1 MPAVQA
7 ALEVAGTEVR
17 RLTMVE
23 STVRTVLPEDSTLV
37 NPVLATMLF
46 ELSRAR

>member
-7 ALEVAGTEVR
+7 ALEVTGTEVR

-23 STVRTVLPEDSTLV
+23 SAVRIVLPEDSTLV
-37 NPVLATMLF
+37 SPVLATMLL
-46 ELSRAR
+46 ELSSAH